1 MTETEGTGI
10 QRIEIQGAGTEGI
23 ESKNLGTDG
32 VPDRTDWRGRPSP
45 IGVLT
50 GAGVST
56 SSGIPDFRPDFR
68 GAEGVWTRNPIAELS
83 ANIDDYLSD
92 PELRIRSWT
101 ARRDNPA
108 RQAIVADLNR
118 VVRGR

>member
-23 ESKNLGTDG
+23 GTDG
-32 VPDRTDWRGRPSP
+32 VPDRTDWRGRPGP

-50 GAGVST
+50 GAGIST

-68 GAEGVWTRNPIAELS
+68 SAEGVWTRNPIAELS
-83 ANIDDYLSD
+83 ANIDEYLSD

-118 VVRGR
+118 VARGR

>member
-10 QRIEIQGAGTEGI
+10 QRIEIQGAGTAGI
-23 ESKNLGTDG
+23 ETEC
-32 VPDRTDWRGRPSP
+32 VPDRTDWRGRSGP
-45 IGVLT
+45 IGVLI
-50 GAGVST
+50 GAGISM

-68 GAEGVWTRNPIAELS
+68 GAHGVWTKNPIAELS

-101 ARRDNPA
+101 ARRHNPA
-108 RQAIVADLNR
+108 WQATVTDLNR
-118 VVRGR
+118 VARGR